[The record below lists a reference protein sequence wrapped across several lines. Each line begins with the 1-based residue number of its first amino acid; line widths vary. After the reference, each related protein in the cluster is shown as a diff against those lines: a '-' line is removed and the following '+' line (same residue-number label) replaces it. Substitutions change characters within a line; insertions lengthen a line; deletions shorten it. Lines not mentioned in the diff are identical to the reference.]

1 MRDSS
6 GACVGYEGAGLAG
19 VEFTLFSAIF
29 RLVQHALIH
38 MWDSSA
44 TFAALI

>member
-1 MRDSS
+1 MSDSS
-6 GACVGYEGAGLAG
+6 GACVAYESAGLAC
-19 VEFTLFSAIF
+19 VEFTLFSTIF

-38 MWDSSA
+38 MRGSSA